1 MGLQKNMKFEK
12 FWDKLQ
18 HLEEFKPKL
27 IDLYKMDSG
36 KMKLLIEGKTIWE
49 DDVYSRPVGFE
60 TLSENKQLFGVSYR
74 KRGTLGENLVLSLHS
89 SRINLGFRP
98 IHDIKIFRNS
108 GGKTTISKDHFKK
121 IWKLAKNLAKNHKDP
136 FNQANYKVEK
146 TIYDYHKGYTTRGG
160 YTTPNHELEADG
172 WKRKKRQPRKLAGNL
187 SYIFPIMKHLLGD
200 EIIE

>member
-27 IDLYKMDSG
+27 IDLDKMDSG
-36 KMKLLIEGKTIWE
+36 EMKLLLEYKMNWAY
-49 DDVYSRPVGFE
+49 DDYTFPVVFE
-60 TLSENKQLFGVSYR
+60 TLSKNIHFGVSRR
-74 KRGTLGENLVLSLHS
+74 KRYTKDDLFESNVHWDG
-89 SRINLGFRP
+89 
-98 IHDIKIFRNS
+98 IKIFRNS

-121 IWKLAKNLAKNHKDP
+121 IWKLAKNLVKNHKDP
-136 FNQANYKVEK
+136 FNQANYKDEK
-146 TIYDYHKGYTTRGG
+146 TIYDYLKGCTTLGG
-160 YTTPNHELEADG
+160 YPTPNHELEADG
-172 WKRKKRQPRKLAGNL
+172 WKREKHQPRKLAGNL

>member
-1 MGLQKNMKFEK
+1 MGLRKNMKFEK

-27 IDLYKMDSG
+27 IDLDKMDSG
-36 KMKLLIEGKTIWE
+36 EMKLLLEYKMNWAY
-49 DDVYSRPVGFE
+49 DDYTFPVVFE
-60 TLSENKQLFGVSYR
+60 TLSKNIHFGVSRR
-74 KRGTLGENLVLSLHS
+74 KRYTKDDLFESNVHWDG
-89 SRINLGFRP
+89 
-98 IHDIKIFRNS
+98 IKIFRNS

-121 IWKLAKNLAKNHKDP
+121 IWKLAKNLVKNHKDP
-136 FNQANYKVEK
+136 FNQVNYKVEK
-146 TIYDYHKGYTTRGG
+146 TIYDYHKGYTTLGG
-160 YTTPNHELEADG
+160 YPTPNHELEADG